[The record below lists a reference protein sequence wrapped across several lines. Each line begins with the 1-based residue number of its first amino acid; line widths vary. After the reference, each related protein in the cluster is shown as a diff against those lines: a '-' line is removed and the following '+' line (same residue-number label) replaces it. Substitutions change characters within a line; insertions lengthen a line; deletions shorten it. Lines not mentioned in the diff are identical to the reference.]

1 MSEQMRRKFVFPGNA
16 LHIRRAER
24 RNPRQTAMTTQRP
37 TQADGALR
45 ENGSEK

>member
-24 RNPRQTAMTTQRP
+24 RNTRQTAAMTQRP
-37 TQADGALR
+37 AQTDGALR
-45 ENGSEK
+45 EKRF